1 MDRLD
6 RHGHEI
12 GTVQQ
17 LFRRDARGSV
27 TRISTPSPAFVP
39 VALSK
44 RAHVNA

>member
-12 GTVQQ
+12 GTVQR
-17 LFRRDARGSV
+17 FGADARGSV

-44 RAHVNA
+44 RDHVNA